1 MQNIFTQI
9 YEIQTPEE
17 AQQVVAAGVDHIG
30 SVVVSGKEWKQPLIK
45 ETIRFVE
52 QSKAKSS
59 LILLFNDQATVF
71 SALDYYRPDM
81 VHFCEVLMDTHMEN
95 TVEKVCR
102 PLIDLQKKIRKNFP
116 KIKIMRTIPIPING
130 GLNEVPFLDLAKL
143 FEPVSDYFLT
153 DTLIAGDAEG
163 KNQPVDGYVG
173 ITGKT
178 CDWQAAA
185 KLVDASRI
193 PVILAGG
200 LSCENVFDGIMTVKP
215 AGVDS
220 CTMTNACDDSGA
232 PIRFKKDM
240 EKVKKFVK
248 EAKRA
253 LNSIKSMPLT

>member
-1 MQNIFTQI
+1 MKNLFKQI

-17 AQQVVAAGVDHIG
+17 AQQVVAAGVDHVG
-30 SVVVSGKEWKQPLIK
+30 SVVVSGKSWKQPEIK
-45 ETIRFVE
+45 ETIRFVR
-52 QSKAKSS
+52 QTSAKSS
-59 LILLFNDQATVF
+59 LILLFNDRTTVF
-71 SALDYYRPDM
+71 SALDYYRPDI
-81 VHFCEVLMDTHMEN
+81 VHFCEVLIDDRTPNTIDT
-95 TVEKVCR
+95 VCR
-102 PLIDLQKKIRKNFP
+102 PLIDLQKEIRKNFSE
-116 KIKIMRTIPIPING
+116 IKIMRTIPIAVNG
-130 GLNEVPFLDLAKL
+130 VLNEMPFLDLAKL

-153 DTLIAGDAEG
+153 DTLIVGDAED

-185 KLVDASRI
+185 KLVESSRI

-200 LSCENVFDGIMTVKP
+200 LSCENVFDGIMSVKP

-220 CTMTNACDDSGA
+220 CTLTNACDDSGV

-253 LNSIKSMPLT
+253 SKYIE